1 MNTIQKFVEELNA
14 SKIRYCHWKSN
25 YILSKSLSGRTDID
39 LLIDR
44 IDATQFRII
53 LNELNFKPA
62 VTTDG
67 DPFPSV
73 EHYYALDDKS
83 GILVHVHAYYR
94 VITGESLTKNYRFPI
109 EELLLENT
117 REFDSVRVPTKS
129 AELIVFT
136 LRMMLKHTS
145 MVELVLLNRY
155 WKEVKVEIEWLL
167 ETDTIDDSKN
177 LIHDWLPSLD
187 PELFSDCVKAL
198 KEPASLFRRIILGH
212 QLRNQVSL
220 YARHSTI
227 KVWLIGIRKFS
238 VMLYQRFFRSQKSIA
253 LRSGGAIIAFVGP
266 EATGKSTLLAEMR
279 GWLGEHFA
287 VEQIHVGK
295 PKSTLISVVPNL
307 FLPALRSLF
316 PSSRST
322 QVNTQ
327 NNDQEDPEKPRSDYP
342 LIFAVRSALLSYDR
356 WSLLSRA
363 FSQAANGTIV
373 LCDRYPSLQGGTPD
387 SPQLS
392 HLPISTGRYSIRRR
406 MANIESQRYREI
418 PIPDLVIYLSAPIEV
433 TLLRNANRSKKEPED
448 YVRRRHGR
456 SSNLEFGNTP
466 VHEINTDQPFDQTI
480 LEIKKAVWDAL

>member
-1 MNTIQKFVEELNA
+1 MNTIQKFVDELNA

-25 YILSKSLSGRTDID
+25 YILSKSLSGKTDID

-44 IDATQFRII
+44 KDANQFRNII
-53 LNELNFKPA
+53 NQLNFMPA

-73 EHYYALDDKS
+73 EHFYALDEQS

-109 EELLLENT
+109 EEMLLENT
-117 REFDSVRVPTKS
+117 RELDFVQVPSKN

-136 LRMMLKHTS
+136 LRIMLKHTS
-145 MVELVLLNRY
+145 LVELVLLNRY
-155 WKEVKVEIEWLL
+155 WKEVGKEIKWLL
-167 ETDTIDDSKN
+167 EKDTIDDSKK

-198 KEPASLFRRIILGH
+198 MEPASLFRRVTLGH
-212 QLRNQVSL
+212 QLRNQISL

-227 KVWLIGIRKFS
+227 KDWLSGIRKFS
-238 VMLYQRFFRSQKSIA
+238 VMLYRRVFRSQKSIA
-253 LRSGGAIIAFVGP
+253 LRSGGAIIAFVGS

-287 VEQIHVGK
+287 VDQIHVGK
-295 PKSTLISVVPNL
+295 PKSTLISLIPNL

-322 QVNTQ
+322 HVSSQYNE
-327 NNDQEDPEKPRSDYP
+327 QEDLGKSRGNYSLLFYIRS
-342 LIFAVRSALLSYDR
+342 VLLSYDR

-363 FSQAANGTIV
+363 YSQAANGTII
-373 LCDRYPSLQGGTPD
+373 LCDRYPSLQSGAPD

-392 HLPISTGRYSIRRR
+392 HLPMSAGRSSIRCRL
-406 MANIESQRYREI
+406 ASYEAQLYREI
-418 PIPDLVIYLSAPIEV
+418 PNPDLVIYLSAPIEV
-433 TLLRNANRSKKEPED
+433 TLSRNANRTKTEAED
-448 YVRRRHGR
+448 YVRWRHAR
-456 SSNLEFGNTP
+456 SSNLEFGKAP
-466 VHEINTDQPFDQTI
+466 IREINTDQPFDQTI
-480 LEIKKAVWDAL
+480 REVKKAIWDAL